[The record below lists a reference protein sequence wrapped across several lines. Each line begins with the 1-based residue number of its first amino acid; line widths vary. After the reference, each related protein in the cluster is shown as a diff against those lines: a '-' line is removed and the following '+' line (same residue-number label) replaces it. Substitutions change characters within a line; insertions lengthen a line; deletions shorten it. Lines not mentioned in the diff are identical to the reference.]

1 MGRVKPSRRER
12 RLRNVQSLILVGS
25 MLGVVA
31 LAGLAGWLGAP
42 QWAVLPFASIGYLL
56 CWRATLT
63 AVRRRRAMWNDH
75 AERSPTGTSTETEG

>member
-1 MGRVKPSRRER
+1 VGRVKPSRRER
-12 RLRNVQSLILVGS
+12 RLRNVQTLILVGS

-42 QWAVLPFASIGYLL
+42 QWAVVPFVSIGYLV
-56 CWRATLT
+56 CWQATLR

-75 AERSPTGTSTETEG
+75 AERPPTGTATETDG